1 MKRNFSVFVLALL
14 IAAIPAFAGSN
25 LTLVGVNGFS
35 QDGYYDNPLFGTLTG
50 SGLTFTNANIY
61 CDDLLHEVSFGQTWQ
76 VNVINGASASGA
88 RFFGSI
94 GQVGYVELFWL
105 VTQYTAANLA
115 QWGNISEAG
124 WDITTPGRFT
134 NPSVLSWLSLAGA
147 HYSTIKPGMFDI
159 LTPTGYNGGQEM
171 IYQDAPVPEPPVLA
185 ILGGGL
191 FSLGVLVRR
200 KR

>member
-1 MKRNFSVFVLALL
+1 
-14 IAAIPAFAGSN
+14 
-25 LTLVGVNGFS
+25 
-35 QDGYYDNPLFGTLTG
+35 
-50 SGLTFTNANIY
+50 
-61 CDDLLHEVSFGQTWQ
+61 LLHEVSFGQTWQ

-94 GQVGYVELFWL
+94 GQVGYDELFWL
-105 VTQYTAANLA
+105 STQYTAANHA

-124 WDITTPGRFT
+124 WDITTPGPVKFT
-134 NPSVLSWLSLAGA
+134 NASVLSWLSLAGA
-147 HYSTIKPGMFDI
+147 NYGKIKPGMFDI

-171 IYQDAPVPEPPVLA
+171 IYQDTPVIPVAEPPVLA

-200 KR
+200 KRQNSQANLA